1 MQLDVIKKLGAEF
14 CKMTPSKLNSEDL
27 NRSKATGTAIQRP
40 VAPPTTRM
48 MIPNPLMNRWGT
60 LTSMMTMMMNLIPR
74 RGCKALASPFWA
86 KWCFL
91 YTGWRL
97 FCWLTVG
104 VGAHVAL
111 FAFSET
117 NSGGIEVYFLFDTI
131 NSDGVDD
138 SMLLE
143 MVNFDVWSF
152 CYFLCGLSL

>member
-1 MQLDVIKKLGAEF
+1 
-14 CKMTPSKLNSEDL
+14 
-27 NRSKATGTAIQRP
+27 
-40 VAPPTTRM
+40 
-48 MIPNPLMNRWGT
+48 
-60 LTSMMTMMMNLIPR
+60 MMTMKMNLIPQ

-86 KWCFL
+86 ERCFL

-111 FAFSET
+111 FAFVET
-117 NSGGIEVYFLFDTI
+117 KSGGSKVYFLFDII

-138 SMLLE
+138 SLLLE

-152 CYFLCGLSL
+152 CYFLCGPSLQISCWAPLKSYSPHVMLILWPSEIPCLWAYIGWKIYWCMLCIPGSLNLKTVIFP